1 MNYKNFVAI
10 TIVLTLLMPMY
21 TSAENIVSSGDPLED
36 VYDLVRNIAAF
47 DSVEEIS
54 EIEKYDYICGGDEA
68 GIPGDDCTIDQ
79 STKKGLYRETISNG
93 TRFDLRK
100 VTVENYGTP
109 HFVHLDVFVC
119 YRIIK
124 SDAYSNQLDCTQ
136 TANDLYEGESDIF
149 LTNSHLGDEIFVYI
163 IAREGSGGD
172 QTQFGIK
179 VELVSDSGSNSDQV
193 EPRNLTGTNIIT
205 DSVCQAECNSAPDTD
220 LSDGYVLP
228 FFKGDSFSI
237 EFWST
242 TCEAATGDI
251 NYQIRAFIYIWRPSN
266 LETPYAESW
275 NLNEQFCDR
284 SDGFFRFELQNADES
299 GRLLL
304 WFRATDSH
312 NDNDKAS
319 YNVQLTQYDTTS
331 RDLNHD
337 QDQDGFSDVQ
347 EYQCL
352 KNYWYSQDFPTD
364 TDADTECNLLDED
377 DDNDGVLDNDDAC
390 PLDYYTQNSGEY
402 ADHDGN
408 GCQNIID
415 SDDDNDGV
423 PDEYDTCPLGES
435 NITANELNDLDGD
448 GCLDVE
454 DPDDDGDGWNDDV
467 EENCNTDPRNADDSP
482 LDFDND
488 GECDELDDDDDND
501 GHDDPSDRFP
511 YDIDEWE
518 DTDNDGIGNNADTD
532 DDGDDVEDIVDVFPL
547 DPTQSTDI
555 DGDGCGDNPSGI
567 NGDQFPNEPTQ
578 CSDADG
584 DGYGDNW
591 ANMSWTDRNPSW
603 PGEYHA
609 DAIGQDFCPTISGTS
624 TKGGLLG
631 CPDSDDDGWAN
642 SIDDL
647 PQESTQW
654 IDSDGHGYGENPNG
668 MEPDFCPLS
677 DGTSNIDVFGCIDQ
691 DFDGWSDDGDDCP
704 TSRGTSRLDR
714 KGCLDSDGDGFSDPD
729 PSSPKHPNGLSDAFP
744 FEASQSMDR
753 DGDGFGDNI
762 SGFQGDVCPNEWGN
776 STLDRLGCLD
786 SDGDKWSEIV
796 DLFPTDSGQW
806 NDTDGDGFG
815 DNSKMK
821 NGDQCLDKYGTS
833 EIGKARGCPDVDG
846 DGIPDKDDHC
856 DKGNNEYQ
864 KMNNTCIKAILA
876 GDGGLFFFLEA
887 QGAALLF
894 SLPLFY
900 AFAFWLRNR
909 PSNDDDDW
917 GGMEINLFDHN
928 Q

>member
-337 QDQDGFSDVQ
+337 HDQDGFSDVQ

-352 KNYWYSQDFPTD
+352 KNYWYSQEFPTD

-435 NITANELNDLDGD
+435 NITANELNDFDLD

-454 DPDDDGDGWNDDV
+454 DQDDDDDGWSDEE
-467 EENCNTDPRNADDSP
+467 EENCQTDPRNADDSP
-482 LDFDND
+482 LDTDND
-488 GECDELDDDDDND
+488 DICNHLDNDDDGD
-501 GHDDPSDRFP
+501 GINDPSDRFP
-511 YDIDEWE
+511 NDIDEWE

-532 DDGDDVEDIVDVFPL
+532 DDGDGVEDTVDVFPL
-547 DPTQSTDI
+547 DPTQSIDL

-584 DGYGDNW
+584 DGYGDNSNGYMPDKFPYDNSQW
-591 ANMSWTDRNPSW
+591 ADNDNDGFGDNPNGVA
-603 PGEYHA
+603 P
-609 DAIGQDFCPTISGTS
+609 DAFPFDP
-624 TKGGLLG
+624 
-631 CPDSDDDGWAN
+631 
-642 SIDDL
+642 
-647 PQESTQW
+647 TQW
-654 IDSDGHGYGENPNG
+654 SDMDGDGFGDNPDGNSPDVFPFDTTQWNDTDGDGFGDNPNG
-668 MEPDFCPLS
+668 MEPDFCPILEGYS
-677 DGTSNIDVFGCIDQ
+677 TVDRLGCLDQ
-691 DFDGWSDDGDDCP
+691 DLDGWSDDGDDCP
-704 TSRGTSRLDR
+704 TSPGTSRLDR

-729 PSSPKHPNGLSDAFP
+729 LSSPKHPDGLSDAFP
-744 FEASQSMDR
+744 FEYSQSRDR

-762 SGFQGDVCPNEWGN
+762 SGINSDDCPILEGY
-776 STLDRLGCLD
+776 STVDRLGCLD
-786 SDGDKWSEIV
+786 RDGDGWSDISDV
-796 DLFPTDSGQW
+796 FPTDSGQW
-806 NDTDGDGFG
+806 IDTDGDGFG
-815 DNSKMK
+815 DNSNMK
-821 NGDQCLDKYGTS
+821 NGDQCLNEPGTS
-833 EIGKARGCPDVDG
+833 AIANAMGCPDMDG
-846 DGIPDKDDHC
+846 DGIPDKDDYC

-864 KMNNTCIKAILA
+864 KMNNTCIRAILQ
-876 GDGGLFFFLEA
+876 GEGGPLLEA
-887 QGAALLF
+887 QGATLLF
-894 SLPLFY
+894 SLPIIY
-900 AFAFWLRNR
+900 SIAFWSFSKRSN
-909 PSNDDDDW
+909 NDDDY
-917 GGMEINLFDHN
+917 
-928 Q
+928 